1 MLRHNTDFGGELY
14 KYDLPVGNR
23 PIVFRSQNALI
34 TAEEAGVSALTATE
48 TLMEELGCDS
58 DTAYE
63 SFIIKLQ
70 QNYNNEVDMYGDIKE
85 AGDC

>member
-14 KYDLPVGNR
+14 KYDLPVANR

-48 TLMEELGCDS
+48 TLMEELGCD
-58 DTAYE
+58 
-63 SFIIKLQ
+63 
-70 QNYNNEVDMYGDIKE
+70 
-85 AGDC
+85 